1 MVRSAEREM
10 KRKKEASLFWN
21 TFNAYILYKRAKFY
35 IQKNPSAIM
44 FCMHNVI
51 ETENIK
57 DTTDEI

>member
-1 MVRSAEREM
+1 M
-10 KRKKEASLFWN
+10 KRKKQASLFWN

>member
-1 MVRSAEREM
+1 MRIFCTNEQN
-10 KRKKEASLFWN
+10 F
-21 TFNAYILYKRAKFY
+21 TYK
-35 IQKNPSAIM
+35 KNPSAIM